1 MMPGSFCYF
10 NHLLLIMLLSALKSY
25 HLPHLVLFLAL
36 CSKTFCCTS
45 ANLLLHF
52 STSWASSSSEHHR
65 NILIASSL
73 WTIQSWTCKISQS
86 RSSSKLQRDTH
97 TPHTPTQSKITE
109 TWVRIQCL
117 NSVLQSN
124 GHCNWKGG
132 VITTICEC
140 KYGELY
146 LWSGMKHWR
155 ELWPWHYLIH
165 LAVKICTLGEETV
178 YAAEECFFSW
188 RIITIFQLFK
198 NPGYHQYKGKRD
210 GDSAFKI
217 T

>member
-1 MMPGSFCYF
+1 
-10 NHLLLIMLLSALKSY
+10 
-25 HLPHLVLFLAL
+25 
-36 CSKTFCCTS
+36 
-45 ANLLLHF
+45 
-52 STSWASSSSEHHR
+52 
-65 NILIASSL
+65 
-73 WTIQSWTCKISQS
+73 
-86 RSSSKLQRDTH
+86 
-97 TPHTPTQSKITE
+97 
-109 TWVRIQCL
+109 L
-117 NSVLQSN
+117 NPVLQSK

-132 VITTICEC
+132 VITTIFEC

-178 YAAEECFFSW
+178 YAAEQCFFSW

-198 NPGYHQYKGKRD
+198 NPGYHQYKGKRE